1 MRNEINSYNT
11 KLLLANTLKE
21 LLKRKPFAKVTVT
34 EIIKLSE
41 VNRNTFYYH
50 FEDIYDLLLWFLNQ
64 EAINKVRNYDS
75 IDDINDA
82 INFTLDYID
91 ENRKFLKN
99 IINSV
104 GEHDLK
110 RFLSKD
116 FLEIIGNYIR
126 LAEKEMKIDIDED
139 YRNFLTTYIT
149 EAIAGILIE
158 LIYRK
163 DSAPHDK
170 INYFIQVT
178 SENAIIASLKA
189 IRKVKLPGAMYRMTY

>member
-21 LLKRKPFAKVTVT
+21 LLKHKPLAKVTVT
-34 EIIKLSE
+34 EIIKISE

-50 FEDIYDLLLWFLNQ
+50 FDDIYDLLLWFLNQ
-64 EAINKVRNYDS
+64 EAINKVRDYDP
-75 IDDINDA
+75 IYDINDA
-82 INFTLDYID
+82 INFTLEYID

-116 FLEIIGNYIR
+116 FQEIIGNYIR
-126 LAEKEMKIDIDED
+126 LAEKEMQVDIDED

-163 DSAPHDK
+163 DPALHDK

-189 IRKVKLPGAMYRMTY
+189 YEK

>member
-21 LLKRKPFAKVTVT
+21 LLKHKPFAKVTVT

-64 EAINKVRNYDS
+64 EAINKVRDYDS
-75 IDDINDA
+75 FDDIDAA

-91 ENRKFLKN
+91 ENRNFLKN

-116 FLEIIGNYIR
+116 FMEIIENFIR
-126 LAEKEMKIDIDED
+126 LAEKELKVDIDED

-158 LIYRK
+158 LIYTK
-163 DSAPHDK
+163 ENISHEK

-178 SENAIIASLKA
+178 TENAIIASLKA
-189 IRKVKLPGAMYRMTY
+189 YREQH

>member
-126 LAEKEMKIDIDED
+126 LAEKEMKIDIDEE

-163 DSAPHDK
+163 DPAPHDK

-178 SENAIIASLKA
+178 SENAIIASLNAYEK
-189 IRKVKLPGAMYRMTY
+189 

>member
-64 EAINKVRNYDS
+64 EAINKVHNYDS

-158 LIYRK
+158 LIYKK
-163 DSAPHDK
+163 DPAPHDK

-178 SENAIIASLKA
+178 SKNAIIASLKA
-189 IRKVKLPGAMYRMTY
+189 YEK

>member
-21 LLKRKPFAKVTVT
+21 LLKHKPFAKVTVT

-116 FLEIIGNYIR
+116 FQEIIGNYIR
-126 LAEKEMKIDIDED
+126 LAEKEMKVNIDED

-163 DSAPHDK
+163 DPAPHDK

-189 IRKVKLPGAMYRMTY
+189 YRAQH

>member
-21 LLKRKPFAKVTVT
+21 LLKHKPLAKVTVT
-34 EIIKLSE
+34 EIIKISE

-50 FEDIYDLLLWFLNQ
+50 FDDIYDLLLWFLNQ
-64 EAINKVRNYDS
+64 EAINKVRDYDS
-75 IDDINDA
+75 IYDINDA
-82 INFTLDYID
+82 INFTLEYID

-116 FLEIIGNYIR
+116 FQEIIGNYIR
-126 LAEKEMKIDIDED
+126 LAEKEMQVDIDED

-158 LIYRK
+158 LIYKK
-163 DSAPHDK
+163 DPAPHDK

-178 SENAIIASLKA
+178 SKNAIIASLKA
-189 IRKVKLPGAMYRMTY
+189 YEK

>member
-1 MRNEINSYNT
+1 MRNKINSYNT

-21 LLKRKPFAKVTVT
+21 LLKHKPFAKVTVT

-64 EAINKVRNYDS
+64 EAINKVRNYNS

-110 RFLSKD
+110 KFLSKD
-116 FLEIIGNYIR
+116 FLEIIGNYIL
-126 LAEKEMKIDIDED
+126 LAEKEMKVNIDED

-163 DSAPHDK
+163 DPAPHDK

-189 IRKVKLPGAMYRMTY
+189 YREQH

>member
-91 ENRKFLKN
+91 ENRDFLKN

-163 DSAPHDK
+163 DPAPHDK

-189 IRKVKLPGAMYRMTY
+189 YET

>member
-21 LLKRKPFAKVTVT
+21 LLKHKPLAKVTVT
-34 EIIKLSE
+34 EIIKISE

-50 FEDIYDLLLWFLNQ
+50 FDDIYDLLLWFLNQ
-64 EAINKVRNYDS
+64 EAINKVRDYDS
-75 IDDINDA
+75 IYDINDA
-82 INFTLDYID
+82 INFTLEYID

-116 FLEIIGNYIR
+116 FQEIIGNYIR
-126 LAEKEMKIDIDED
+126 LAEKEMQVDIDED

-163 DSAPHDK
+163 DPAPHDK

-189 IRKVKLPGAMYRMTY
+189 YEK

>member
-91 ENRKFLKN
+91 ENRDFLKN

-126 LAEKEMKIDIDED
+126 LAEKEMQVNIDED

-163 DSAPHDK
+163 DPAPHDK

-189 IRKVKLPGAMYRMTY
+189 YEK

>member
-126 LAEKEMKIDIDED
+126 LAEKEMKINIDED

-158 LIYRK
+158 LIYK
-163 DSAPHDK
+163 KGPAPHDK

-178 SENAIIASLKA
+178 SKNAIIASLKA
-189 IRKVKLPGAMYRMTY
+189 YEK